1 MKKIL
6 YALMFTRS
14 IIMKK
19 TIITLAIALGAMSS
33 TASALTVN
41 QVVDLY
47 GTFQFEDDN
56 AESIINRNG
65 GVATIL
71 DVGDSLAGIVSF
83 PQIKNLTGPGQQF
96 MLGNNGNSALSAVF
110 EIEVISKTAS
120 LTTPGTF
127 DYVFGPNAAFGTAA
141 GYTGA
146 IFSFYES
153 NTLLDPKNCGGSI
166 AACFTTA
173 MTGTNILVLGFTG
186 LDGDEGWKSFNTPE
200 DTDLSSQPPSTTFG
214 NFNYNLNTLF
224 SSIGSFAATQTAFAS
239 VSGGIGPVDG
249 KVQWIGSGSV
259 EGGQGYAP
267 FTSSSDAQLQATR
280 AVPEPATL
288 GLLGLGLLGM
298 AGLRRRKSA

>member
-1 MKKIL
+1 
-6 YALMFTRS
+6 MFTRS

-19 TIITLAIALGAMSS
+19 TAITLAIALGAMSS

-56 AESIINRNG
+56 AEAIINRNG
-65 GVATIL
+65 GIATQL

-83 PQIKNLTGPGQQF
+83 PQIKDLIGGNQSF
-96 MLGNNGNSALSAVF
+96 MLGSLANGGNGNSSLSAIF

-120 LTTPGTF
+120 ATTPGTF
-127 DYVFGPNAAFGTAA
+127 DYVFGPNAAFGTAVG

-153 NTLLDPKNCGGSI
+153 DKLLNPKNCGLTI
-166 AACFTTA
+166 AACNTTA
-173 MTGTNILVLGFTG
+173 MAGTQILVLGFTG

-200 DTDLSSQPPSTTFG
+200 NTDLSSQPPSNTFG

-239 VSGGIGPVDG
+239 VSRGIGPVDG

-280 AVPEPATL
+280 VPEPATL